1 VANCWVYCTDRTP
14 LGAGYATP
22 YEQTDCWREL
32 LLLLLPLLLL
42 LLLLL
47 LPLLPAA
54 CCLLPAAC

>member
-1 VANCWVYCTDRTP
+1 MANCWVYCTDRTP

-32 LLLLLPLLLL
+32 LLLLLPLLL
-42 LLLLL
+42 
-47 LPLLPAA
+47 PLLPAA